1 MSDDADD
8 LLNIF
13 NDLERMTSDEGRD
26 QKVLRA
32 PFGYPGGK
40 SRSLGAIL
48 PKLPKRSCYVEP
60 FGGSAAVLLA
70 RTPSRLEIFNDRYG
84 GVVAFYRC
92 IRDEQKMN
100 KLCDRLHL
108 AVHSREEF
116 VWAKA
121 TWQNEGLDDVERA
134 ARWYYMV
141 QSSFGSLGRNWGRGT
156 KAGSAIA
163 GKIRNKLKAFPA
175 VHDRFRKVQ
184 VENQDWEACMRDY
197 DSPETV
203 FYLDPPYVDVNRG
216 TYKHEMTR
224 SQHRHMLEVIFT
236 MKGFVALSGYDNTL
250 YDSANWDEKFNWKAY
265 QSIKSLAYADGN
277 YKEHLEGLE
286 TRDRVMEGLWIK
298 EARG

>member
-8 LLNIF
+8 LLDLF
-13 NDLERMTSDEGRD
+13 NDLESKTSTVGRD
-26 QKVLRA
+26 QKILRA

-48 PKLPKRSCYVEP
+48 ARLPNRGAYVEP

-70 RTPSRLEIFNDRYG
+70 RKESKLEVFNDRYG

-92 IRDEQKMN
+92 IRDEEKMN
-100 KLCDRLHL
+100 ALCDRLHL

-116 VWAKA
+116 VWCKA
-121 TWQNEGLDDVERA
+121 SWENPTLTDVERA

-175 VHDRFRKVQ
+175 VHARFRKVQ
-184 VENQDWEACMRDY
+184 VENQDWEDCMRDY
-197 DSPETV
+197 DQPNTV

-216 TYKHEMTR
+216 TYRHEMTR
-224 SQHRHMLEVIFT
+224 AQHRHMLDVIFNT
-236 MKGFVALSGYDNTL
+236 KGFVALSGYDNSL
-250 YDSANWDEKFNWKAY
+250 YDSREWDDKFTWSAY
-265 QSIKSLAYADGN
+265 QSIKSVRGDGN
-277 YKEHLEGLE
+277 FKDHIEGE
-286 TRDRVMEGLWIK
+286 KRGRSQEGLWIK
-298 EARG
+298 ESRG